1 MISPR
6 LLLAFVNLGI
16 VGFASADVTGQATPA
31 GQEQSASVSSPRRI
45 SPLIAALDRDL
56 NGVLSEAEIAHAAV
70 VLRALDVNDDGMLTV
85 AELRGELPARRT
97 KPVEVPERTTRTAR
111 PGTGFTLAFALDAN
125 HDGDIQTMEIA
136 NAASSLRTLDRNH
149 DGQLTPDELRFD
161 LARSGTALAMAN

>member
-16 VGFASADVTGQATPA
+16 VGFASADVTGQAVPA
-31 GQEQSASVSSPRRI
+31 GQEQSAAASSPRRV

-70 VLRALDVNDDGMLTV
+70 VLRALDVNDDGVLTV
-85 AELRGELPARRT
+85 AELRGEHSARRT
-97 KPVEVPERTTRTAR
+97 KSVETSERATRTAR